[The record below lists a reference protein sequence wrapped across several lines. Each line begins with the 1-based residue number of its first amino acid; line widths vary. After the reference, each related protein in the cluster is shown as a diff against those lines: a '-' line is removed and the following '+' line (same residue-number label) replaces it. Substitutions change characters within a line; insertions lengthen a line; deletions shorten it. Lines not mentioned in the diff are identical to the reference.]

1 MLDHDPES
9 ERLTIRRTLSA
20 EPTIVRGL
28 LHELAQT
35 GEWTGLSDPGDHPVE
50 IHVEDGGAGSAVIE
64 VSQQAS
70 PEQHDQMG
78 AALTHAVDEL
88 ERRLVQRTTD
98 AS

>member
-1 MLDHDPES
+1 MSDSDRRS

-35 GEWTGLSDPGDHPVE
+35 GEWMGLSDPGERPVE
-50 IHVEDGGAGSAVIE
+50 VHLDDGGAGSTVIE
-64 VSQQAS
+64 VSQQAP
-70 PEQHDQMG
+70 PEQHDRIG
-78 AALTHAVDEL
+78 TALTDAVDEL
-88 ERRLVQRTTD
+88 EHRLVERATD